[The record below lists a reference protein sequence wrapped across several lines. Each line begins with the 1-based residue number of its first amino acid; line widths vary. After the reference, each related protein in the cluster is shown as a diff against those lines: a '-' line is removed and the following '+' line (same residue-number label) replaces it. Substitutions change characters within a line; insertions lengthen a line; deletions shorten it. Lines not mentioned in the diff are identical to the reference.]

1 VGTGHPFF
9 VAVAGRRV
17 TAREQAR
24 WRAECTPMSGV
35 IGAWPGR
42 IAKGL
47 SMAGTKAGGGTG
59 TQAAG
64 ARDLVAITELAD
76 MLWQLGAESTDVP
89 IDVAPY
95 LDGLKAIARRIQR
108 MKPLDAGGRE
118 LAARHYYAAVIAGAC
133 GDDSA
138 IARGVSDSL
147 VKPSGGASR
156 PVAHCFAVLARMG
169 RRHGRTFAAQ
179 SGDRV
184 LV

>member
-1 VGTGHPFF
+1 MAATNKVGH
-9 VAVAGRRV
+9 
-17 TAREQAR
+17 
-24 WRAECTPMSGV
+24 
-35 IGAWPGR
+35 
-42 IAKGL
+42 
-47 SMAGTKAGGGTG
+47 GTG
-59 TQAAG
+59 TQAAD
-64 ARDLVAITELAD
+64 ACELVAIAELAD
-76 MLWQLGAESTDVP
+76 MVWQLGAESTDAP

-95 LDGLKAIARRIQR
+95 LDGLTASARRIQR

-138 IARGVSDSL
+138 IARGVSDGL
-147 VKPSGGASR
+147 VKQSGGASR

>member
-1 VGTGHPFF
+1 
-9 VAVAGRRV
+9 
-17 TAREQAR
+17 
-24 WRAECTPMSGV
+24 
-35 IGAWPGR
+35 
-42 IAKGL
+42 
-47 SMAGTKAGGGTG
+47 MAGTKAGVGTG
-59 TQAAG
+59 TQATD
-64 ARDLVAITELAD
+64 ARDLVAIAELTD

-108 MKPLDAGGRE
+108 MKPLDANGRE
-118 LAARHYYAAVIAGAC
+118 LAARHYYAGVIAGAC
-133 GDDSA
+133 GNDSA

-147 VKPSGGASR
+147 VKPSGGVSWPAAR
-156 PVAHCFAVLARMG
+156 CFAVLARMG